1 MPLSEQHLYS
11 THQGKQNQ
19 CLLES
24 LPRFF
29 PLTCP
34 FSPLNMLF
42 PVMVMW
48 KIPKCAHIPLKVHCS
63 TAPAS
68 TAELQ
73 HFCSRLYRELSLELF
88 PWRLNKKS
96 GIVELRQSTLKGVT
110 CVSLQIE
117 LKLQETLWGSHSDE
131 LPDGFPKKKQD
142 SVYRELNECFSWR
155 GTISTVQEHCIHYR
169 TESSKLN
176 FSIRKRLLV
185 SICLQ
190 AVCQCFHDEV
200 AGWFRDKL
208 YRVSYISLFLQ
219 WTK

>member
-1 MPLSEQHLYS
+1 MFTQQNNNYLILPKIPLSEQHLYS

-34 FSPLNMLF
+34 SSPLNMLF
-42 PVMVMW
+42 PVMETW

-131 LPDGFPKKKQD
+131 LPDGFPKKQT
-142 SVYRELNECFSWR
+142 
-155 GTISTVQEHCIHYR
+155 GQ
-169 TESSKLN
+169 
-176 FSIRKRLLV
+176 
-185 SICLQ
+185 CL
-190 AVCQCFHDEV
+190 
-200 AGWFRDKL
+200 
-208 YRVSYISLFLQ
+208 
-219 WTK
+219 